1 MQLIGKFC
9 CLHEKC
15 VYIFLPHFPDRLVE
29 SGSILALTKR
39 LLTTITATPSPTTTL
54 GKVTFAI
61 TSRYDARKENIIV
74 HSLDVNQRPLIVGS
88 VLFPFDHISR
98 PLGFVKQTTRVSRA
112 KLIVLATLPDQRY
125 LVRRRKRT
133 TRTALLKCSTGPL
146 LSPQITSDSP
156 QQTQQALGSC
166 SPLPQV
172 RSMIQAIT

>member
-1 MQLIGKFC
+1 MQFIGKFC

-88 VLFPFDHISR
+88 ALWKILTGNLTLSGAYWFKKDSG
-98 PLGFVKQTTRVSRA
+98 PLTSLQCT
-112 KLIVLATLPDQRY
+112 LITGI
-125 LVRRRKRT
+125 
-133 TRTALLKCSTGPL
+133 KCSKLLYIVEKSAGQSPFWTSKHRTKSGLPL
-146 LSPQITSDSP
+146 KFFVVYL
-156 QQTQQALGSC
+156 
-166 SPLPQV
+166 PLE
-172 RSMIQAIT
+172 S